1 MTPHR
6 MGRRKVLAVAL
17 GGLVPAGCAESG
29 RQEVKPSAGDATPD
43 PKLRDEERTTLLL
56 EVHKLIETA
65 ADQAVRRISGREPV
79 GALTYPLGG
88 RLTAAETAALGQVA
102 ATPEAVRALRRVVA
116 DAVAGPVYDLLAM
129 IDGAREPEGWEVPW
143 RPFEVKAAVAGS
155 PPGVLHTAFRET
167 YQEWQRLRPDPG
179 WSLEGGEKKAAQ

>member
-6 MGRRKVLAVAL
+6 MGRRKALAVAL
-17 GGLVPAGCAESG
+17 GGLLPAACAEGG
-29 RQEVKPSAGDATPD
+29 RQEVKPSAANATPD

-79 GALTYPLGG
+79 GTLTYPLGS

-143 RPFEVKAAVAGS
+143 RPFEVKAATAGS

>member
-1 MTPHR
+1 

-17 GGLVPAGCAESG
+17 GGLLPAACGEGA
-29 RQEVKPSAGDATPD
+29 RPEVKPSPSDAARD
-43 PKLRDEERTTLLL
+43 PKLGDEERTTLLL

-79 GALTYPLGG
+79 GAMTYPLGS

>member
-1 MTPHR
+1 
-6 MGRRKVLAVAL
+6 MGRRKALAVAL
-17 GGLVPAGCAESG
+17 GGLLPAACAEGG
-29 RQEVKPSAGDATPD
+29 RQEVKPSAANGTPD

-56 EVHKLIETA
+56 EMHKLIETA

-79 GALTYPLGG
+79 GTLTYPYGG
-88 RLTAAETAALGQVA
+88 RLTAAETTALGQAA

-143 RPFEVKAAVAGS
+143 RPFEIKGAAAGS